1 LEKVE
6 KESTSREFWSS
17 VLDVRRG
24 EYKQALTHITATR
37 QLLYESIPDLI
48 NFSST
53 SEGFEKFLT
62 MQQLFEL
69 EEIVLLKERENK
81 MG

>member
-1 LEKVE
+1 MKKGNY
-6 KESTSREFWSS
+6 KE
-17 VLDVRRG
+17 
-24 EYKQALTHITATR
+24 ALVHINNTR

-53 SEGFEKFLT
+53 SEGFEKFIT

-69 EEIVLLKERENK
+69 EEIVILKEKEIKIREYVKDLDEN
-81 MG
+81 